1 MVDINNQILKLRPE
15 EAQEEIAKLIG
26 LGYTD
31 IILTFPILENG
42 DYEIEDMVSKFNM
55 FKFNY
60 KGINLYLGNE
70 INYHYTLIHRLKKHD
85 ILTLNQSEYIL
96 LKLPAD
102 DKPEQFKQLISAL
115 SDYKVIL
122 SCADQYKYLNVNDL
136 IEMKKSGILYLVN
149 VKNINKHKTKKMLK
163 KKLVDFL
170 VTYEN
175 VPNSVF
181 KQGQKLIGREYM
193 QKLISDNY
201 TNILKI
207 NL

>member
-1 MVDINNQILKLRPE
+1 MVDINNQLLKLRPE

-31 IILTFPILENG
+31 LILTFPILENG

-55 FKFNY
+55 FKLNF

-70 INYHYTLIHRLKKHD
+70 INYHYTLIHRLKKQD
-85 ILTLNQSEYIL
+85 VLTLNQSEYIL

-115 SDYKVIL
+115 SAYKVIL

-136 IEMKKSGILYLVN
+136 VEMKKSGILYLVN
-149 VKNINKHKTKKMLK
+149 IKNIKKRKTKKMLK

-170 VTYEN
+170 VTYDN
-175 VPNSVF
+175 VPKDVF
-181 KQGQKLIGREYM
+181 EQGQKLIGREYM
-193 QKLISDNY
+193 QKLINDNY